1 MPSVRYANIGIAVAI
16 AFLAPSLLLFKDAG
30 QAVVQAIGLIGFFLG
45 MVVMACLEER
55 ARRRQER
62 DQ

>member
-16 AFLAPSLLLFKDAG
+16 AFLTPSVLIFRDAG
-30 QAVVQAIGLIGFFLG
+30 EAVVQAIGMFGFFLG
-45 MVVMACLEER
+45 MAVMAVLEER
-55 ARRRQER
+55 ARRREAR